1 MHEKEESVK
10 VSYLKLWVGDK
21 GLDVFEGFTFAKP
34 EDAAKLNV
42 VLKKFEQYC
51 APRKNHI
58 MAALKFN
65 ERRQGDNENFESFV
79 TDLKILVK
87 DCGYQEEERM
97 VRDAIVFRCKHPKVR
112 EKCLDQA
119 DALTCEKAIE
129 IGRNYETNLSSL
141 KRLASDED
149 PTVNSLNQ
157 EKRTPWNR
165 RPRSN
170 KNKVKAPIETAET
183 KDVESKHKK
192 PINKCGRCGYDK
204 THKKCPAMGQ
214 QCGYCKKMNHFSKVC
229 LSKEVHQL
237 QEVAETDT
245 EPEGDSDHE
254 ESDDSLFVYSVNSSC
269 VAEDEQF
276 YEVIEVEDTEVRFQ
290 LDSGAKANVMSL
302 STYNNLKRRPLAPL
316 KTTNTVLISF
326 SKHRLK
332 PCGEVVLSAKYK
344 DNAENVK
351 FFVVESEVE
360 SVLSGNICV
369 KLGLLKRVHQLT
381 GDKPPARTVE
391 LDDYPE
397 LFKGLGCLPGTY
409 HIELIDGA
417 TPVVHSP
424 RKIPVPQREKVVEEL
439 KRMEQLGV
447 IVRQEEPTEWVN
459 SLVVVQKP
467 SGAVRLCIDPRDLNA
482 AMKRSHYPMKTVDE
496 VASRLQGANTFSIL
510 DAKSGF
516 WQLKLDEESS
526 HLCTFNTPI
535 GRYRFTRLPFGVKCA
550 PEIFQRTM
558 DQMVEDLDGVEVIMD
573 DVIVAGDETTH
584 DERLQKFLE
593 RASKKGLKLNKEK
606 CKIRQKEVP
615 YVGHLVTAEGLK
627 IDPQKVKAIDE
638 MPEPKTK
645 EDVKRLLGFVQFL
658 SRYLPGLSKV
668 DAPLRE
674 LEKSDVLFHWDRPQR
689 ESFKKIKQ
697 LVSQAPVLQYYD
709 VNKPVT
715 IQCDASGKG
724 LGAVLLQDNKPVC
737 YASRALTD
745 IETRYAPI
753 ETEMLTVVFACRK
766 FHQYTLSRA
775 SVQNDD
781 SGAYEEFQ
789 EINVVLSVSDERR
802 NEFQKETKIDPE
814 LQAVLTM
821 VKNGWP
827 DTKPQ
832 VPCGGKTRLDVPR

>member
-1 MHEKEESVK
+1 MAKFKPPEISWTAQDLHQDWRRFRRQAECIFDGPLHEKEEHVK

-34 EDAAKLNV
+34 EDAAKLKV
-42 VLKKFEQYC
+42 VLKKFEEYC
-51 APRKNHI
+51 VPRKNHI

-65 ERRQGDNENFESFV
+65 ERRQGDNESFDLFV
-79 TDLKILVK
+79 TDLKNLVK

-119 DALTCEKAIE
+119 DALTCEKAIK

-141 KRLASDED
+141 KKLASDED
-149 PTVNSLNQ
+149 PTVNTLSQ
-157 EKRTPWNR
+157 EKRPPWNR
-165 RPRSN
+165 WQRSD
-170 KNKVKAPIETAET
+170 KSKGKTEKTTEA
-183 KDVESKHKK
+183 KDVGSKH
-192 PINKCGRCGYDK
+192 KCGRCGYDK
-204 THKKCPAMGQ
+204 AHKKCPAMGQ
-214 QCGYCKKMNHFSKVC
+214 QCRHCKKMNHFSKLC

-237 QEVAETDT
+237 REVADSDQET
-245 EPEGDSDHE
+245 EGDSDQE
-254 ESDDSLFVYSVNSSC
+254 ETEDDSLFVYSVKSSC
-269 VAEDEQF
+269 VPEDEQF
-276 YEVIEVEDTEVRFQ
+276 HEVIVVEDTEVRFQ

-302 STYNNLKRRPLAPL
+302 KTYNNLRQRPPL
-316 KTTNTVLISF
+316 TKTKTVLISF

-344 DNAENVK
+344 DNVEDVQ
-351 FFVVESEVE
+351 FFVVETEVE

-381 GDKPPARTVE
+381 SNTPLARTTVE
-391 LDDYPE
+391 LDDYQK
-397 LFKGLGCLPGTY
+397 LFKGLGCLPGMY
-409 HIELIDGA
+409 RIELADGA

-439 KRMEQLGV
+439 KRMEKLGV

-467 SGAVRLCIDPRDLNA
+467 NGSVRLCIDPRDLNV

-526 HLCTFNTPI
+526 LLCTFNTPI

-573 DVIVAGDETTH
+573 DVIIAGDDTTH
-584 DERLQKFLE
+584 EERLLKFLE

-606 CKIRQKEVP
+606 CKIRQREVP
-615 YVGHLVTAEGLK
+615 YVGHLLTAEGLK
-627 IDPQKVKAIDE
+627 IDPQKVKAIHE

-658 SRYLPGLSKV
+658 SRYLPRLSTV
-668 DAPLRE
+668 DAP
-674 LEKSDVLFHWDRPQR
+674 
-689 ESFKKIKQ
+689 
-697 LVSQAPVLQYYD
+697 
-709 VNKPVT
+709 
-715 IQCDASGKG
+715 
-724 LGAVLLQDNKPVC
+724 
-737 YASRALTD
+737 
-745 IETRYAPI
+745 
-753 ETEMLTVVFACRK
+753 
-766 FHQYTLSRA
+766 
-775 SVQNDD
+775 
-781 SGAYEEFQ
+781 
-789 EINVVLSVSDERR
+789 
-802 NEFQKETKIDPE
+802 
-814 LQAVLTM
+814 
-821 VKNGWP
+821 
-827 DTKPQ
+827 
-832 VPCGGKTRLDVPR
+832 

>member
-1 MHEKEESVK
+1 
-10 VSYLKLWVGDK
+10 
-21 GLDVFEGFTFAKP
+21 
-34 EDAAKLNV
+34 
-42 VLKKFEQYC
+42 
-51 APRKNHI
+51 

-65 ERRQGDNENFESFV
+65 ERRQGDNESFDSFV

-129 IGRNYETNLSSL
+129 IGRNYETNLRSL
-141 KRLASDED
+141 RKFASDED
-149 PTVNSLNQ
+149 PTVNTLNQ
-157 EKRTPWNR
+157 TKRPLWNR
-165 RPRSN
+165 RQRPN
-170 KNKVKAPIETAET
+170 KTEAAET
-183 KDVESKHKK
+183 KDVDSKHKK
-192 PINKCGRCGYDK
+192 PIHKCGRCGYDK
-204 THKKCPAMGQ
+204 LHKKCPVMGQ

-254 ESDDSLFVYSVNSSC
+254 ESEDDSLFVYSVKSSC

-316 KTTNTVLISF
+316 KTTNTVLISS

-344 DNAENVK
+344 DNFENVK
-351 FFVVESEVE
+351 FFVVEPEVE

-409 HIELIDGA
+409 HIELIDGV

-526 HLCTFNTPI
+526 HLCAFNTPI

-606 CKIRQKEVP
+606 CKIRQREVP
-615 YVGHLVTAEGLK
+615 YVGHLLTADGLK

-645 EDVKRLLGFVQFL
+645 EDVKRFLGFVQFL

-674 LEKSDVLFHWDRPQR
+674 LEKSDVLFHWDHPQM

-737 YASRALTD
+737 YDSRALTD

-753 ETEMLTVVFACRK
+753 ETEMLAVVFACRK
-766 FHQYTLSRA
+766 FHQYIYGRSVVIETDHKPLQAISSKPLSQVPLRLQKMILNVRVYDVAIRYIPGSKQVLADTLSRA

-781 SGAYEEFQ
+781 NGAYEEFQ
-789 EINVVLSVSDERR
+789 EINVGLSVSDERR
-802 NEFQKETKIDPE
+802 NEFQKETKIIRDPE

-827 DTKPQ
+827 ETKL
-832 VPCGGKTRLDVPR
+832 RRN